1 MNTFKIYFKETTVL
15 EIGGSKKT
23 FMADTMYGFKFISDK
38 EMKNIRKQLIG
49 KSNATFMLTDDL
61 LGCFKIIYG
70 NKKPKD
76 VSTDNLIT
84 LNKGKKNKGKNIYAT
99 KKSIE
104 ENLNISESNSI
115 ESVPPVSEDVTIDP
129 ESEVGNNE

>member
-38 EMKNIRKQLIG
+38 EMKSIRKQLIG
-49 KSNATFMLTDDL
+49 KNNATFMLTDDL
-61 LGCFKIIYG
+61 LGCFKVIYG

-76 VSTDNLIT
+76 VSTGNLIT

-115 ESVPPVSEDVTIDP
+115 ESVPPVSEDITIDP

>member
-49 KSNATFMLTDDL
+49 KSNATFMLTDNL

-84 LNKGKKNKGKNIYAT
+84 LNKGKKNKGKNMYAT

-104 ENLNISESNSI
+104 ENLNISESNSV
-115 ESVPPVSEDVTIDP
+115 ESVPPVSEDVTIDS